1 MARPRLD
8 LLSMLAHDLKAP
20 VISIRQACAMFDDG
34 LLGEVN
40 GDQHE
45 TVGMIAANAATLERM
60 VGDFLDIVRCVEG
73 ATQLRMEQ
81 VHLPA
86 VVRAVARQMAPTL
99 EAVDL
104 TLTLTAADDLQPV
117 WADGGQLQRVV
128 TNLVANA
135 VRYAPPGSAIEV
147 AVVGDA
153 TTQRLTLRDHGPG
166 IPADELDAIFSRFWQ
181 GEGRI
186 SSGNCGL
193 GLFLCRAILDQHGGR
208 IWAESEMDDGATFCF
223 EIPVDRRASLR
234 RVAAGEAK
242 EALPAAG

>member
-8 LLSMLAHDLKAP
+8 MLSMLAHDLKAP
-20 VISIRQACAMFDDG
+20 VVSIRQACSMFDDG
-34 LLGEVN
+34 LLGEIS

-73 ATQLRMEQ
+73 ATQLHMEQ
-81 VHLPA
+81 IHLPA

-99 EAVDL
+99 DAAGL
-104 TLTLTAADDLQPV
+104 TLTLTATDDLGPV
-117 WADGGQLQRVV
+117 WGDGGQLQRVV

-147 AVVGDA
+147 TVEGDA
-153 TTQRLTLRDHGPG
+153 DNQRLALRDHGAG
-166 IPADELDAIFSRFWQ
+166 IPADELDSIFSRFWQ
-181 GEGRI
+181 GEERV

-208 IWAESEMDDGATFCF
+208 IWAESEEGQGATFCF

-234 RVAAGEAK
+234 RAAAGEGA
-242 EALPAAG
+242 EALSATR